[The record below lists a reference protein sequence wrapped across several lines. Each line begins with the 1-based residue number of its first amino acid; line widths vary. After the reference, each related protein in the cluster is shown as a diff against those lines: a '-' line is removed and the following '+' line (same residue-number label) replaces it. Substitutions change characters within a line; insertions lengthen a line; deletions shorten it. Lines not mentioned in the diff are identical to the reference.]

1 MIKFYDTNVLIN
13 MQDIIFNCED
23 RFYISNITYKEL
35 EHIKTSHNKTEE
47 VKYKAREAV
56 RWLDCNEDKYDIV
69 IFKPKM
75 LKRKFRF
82 YELNDDL
89 RILACVNYKTKKKLF
104 QPKEDIVF
112 VTSDIACKNIATS
125 LGIKTSK
132 PIIETKDD
140 YTGFITVK
148 YDDEELAE
156 FYSHYF
162 FKNIPVNNILP
173 NQYLIIKDK
182 NDLIID
188 KYRWDGHSYVKITK
202 IKPESKIFG
211 KVGPIENDVFQEL
224 ALDCLSHNQI
234 TMLRGKAGSG
244 KSFLAFSYLFSQLDK
259 GKIDK
264 IVVFCNTVATAGS
277 ARLGFYPGTKDE
289 KLIDA
294 QIGNLFASKLGDKEA
309 VQALIDGHKLIF
321 LPMSDI
327 RGYDTSG
334 MKAGVY
340 ITEAQNMDI
349 ELMKLALERVG
360 DDCLMI
366 LDGDSDAQV
375 DLAQYAG
382 VNNGMRRVSEVFRG
396 ENLYGEVTLRKV
408 HRSRIAELAQLL

>member
-47 VKYKAREAV
+47 AKYKAREAV
-56 RWLDCNEDKYDIV
+56 RWLDRNEDKYDII

-112 VTSDIACKNIATS
+112 VTSDITCKNIATS

-244 KSFLAFSYLFSQLDK
+244 KSYLSFGYMFNLLEK

-264 IVVFCNTVATAGS
+264 IICFCNTIATKGS
-277 ARLGFYPGTKDE
+277 AKLGFYPGTRTE
-289 KLIDA
+289 KLLDS
-294 QIGNLFASKLGDKEA
+294 QIGNFLISKLGDRYA
-309 VQALIDGHKLIF
+309 VEKLINDGQLVL

-327 RGYDTSG
+327 RGFDTTG
-334 MKAGVY
+334 MNAAIY
-340 ITEAQNMDI
+340 ITEAQNLDI
-349 ELMKLALERVG
+349 DLMKLALQRIG
-360 DDCLMI
+360 DDCICI
-366 LDGDSDAQV
+366 LDGDDKAQV
-375 DLAQYAG
+375 DLDMYAG
-382 VNNGMRRVSEVFRG
+382 SNNGLRRVSQVFRG
-396 ENLYGEVTLRKV
+396 ESYYGEITLQRI
-408 HRSRIAELAQLL
+408 HRSKIAERAELM